1 MAANFFSL
9 CVAARIVG
17 AMPLGIAPREAQQ
30 NRAKSLSWRDV
41 VGEILAALVILVRP
55 GLANVVEADKN
66 VRAPI
71 VFLHRQRK
79 P

>member
-1 MAANFFSL
+1 
-9 CVAARIVG
+9 
-17 AMPLGIAPREAQQ
+17 MPLGIAPREAPQ

-55 GLANVVEADKN
+55 GLANVVEAAKN